1 MSKQID
7 SKKQANFIENSED
20 LAKELFGYDDE
31 TLLRELKEAE
41 LELEQM
47 KAQDSE
53 LETQIQAE
61 TDAGFEALMQK
72 IQAENIKPVTEREYT
87 EKKKEE
93 ERKVTKLKPAL
104 KVMFVAAAILV
115 VLSGMGSVVSARKEF
130 EYSAAETGEI
140 KNRTIWRNGDYNR
153 DESRLEQAY
162 TQIAR
167 SLGIDVLV
175 LGYRPANM
183 EFEGIVIDDEKG
195 HARMMFRYDG
205 KIIYLKETKHPV
217 DKVSDYVVSDRDEIE
232 TIYNPVLG
240 YDFLIEENRIDSE
253 LIEYSTKMECDGAYY
268 YLSGIINKDEFVKM
282 VSSLVYNLE

>member
-61 TDAGFEALMQK
+61 TEAGFEALMQK

-130 EYSAAETGEI
+130 EYYQSGEGHVRN
-140 KNRTIWRNGDYNR
+140 KTIWQNGDYKR
-153 DESRLEQAY
+153 EHGQLEEAY
-162 TQIAR
+162 EQIGET
-167 SLGIDVLV
+167 LGIDVLI
-175 LGYRPANM
+175 LGYKPSEM
-183 EFEGIVIDDEKG
+183 TFEELLIDKG
-195 HARMMFRYDG
+195 YARIKFLYKD
-205 KIIYLKETKHPV
+205 KIIYLKETKKTV
-217 DKVSDYVVSDRDEIE
+217 DKVYDYVVSDRKEIE
-232 TIYNPVLG
+232 TVYNSWLD
-240 YDFLIEENRIDSE
+240 YEFQIEANDIDDGF
-253 LIEYSTKMECDGAYY
+253 IEYSTKFEYNGAYY
-268 YLSGIINKDEFVKM
+268 YFAGVMEKEEFIKI
-282 VSSLVYNLE
+282 VSLLNFLQI